1 MIATLLF
8 SISIIAS
15 SVVVIFYKTYNNSE
29 KSITDM
35 PAMIF
40 WSLAPVGIIYVVLFF
55 AGGANF
61 TLSDILT
68 GIFAS
73 IFNIFSIIFLLKAM
87 SGGELTVSV
96 VIINL
101 SFCIPIL
108 LSIIFLKESASVLQI
123 VGMAILVLMIILVN
137 LFGDKQEK
145 KSVKGAVKVL
155 IFAFL
160 ACISNGLINFMLK
173 LQQFYT
179 ANSGAGLDA
188 FYLAMF
194 GGGSVICAVYYCV
207 AKLISKSKPM
217 ITAPE
222 SNVQVT
228 KINGSLLIFLLGFG
242 VGLCQIFCMYPQ
254 SLLTNYVNATVQFTI
269 TASGAVLLSVMISF
283 IKYKEK
289 LNLKNIVSVICCLSA
304 IMLQLIG

>member
-1 MIATLLF
+1 MIAALLF
-8 SISIIAS
+8 LISIIAS

-29 KSITDM
+29 KNITDM

-55 AGGANF
+55 IGGAAFNF
-61 TLSDILT
+61 SDIIT
-68 GIFAS
+68 GLFAA
-73 IFNIFSIIFLLKAM
+73 IFNILSIIFLLKAM
-87 SGGELTVSV
+87 SGGEMTVSV

-108 LSIIFLKESASVLQI
+108 LSIIFLKESASALQLI
-123 VGMAILVLMIILVN
+123 GMAILVLMIILVN
-137 LFGDKQEK
+137 LIGDKKEK
-145 KSVKGAVKVL
+145 HSVKGAVKVL
-155 IFAFL
+155 VFAFL
-160 ACISNGLINFMLK
+160 ACITNGLINFMLK

-179 ANSGAGLDA
+179 GYSGGGMDA

-194 GGGSVICAVYYCV
+194 GGGSVICAIYFFA
-207 AKLISKSKPM
+207 AKFIAKSKPQNLVSVEEEKK
-217 ITAPE
+217 P
-222 SNVQVT
+222 
-228 KINGSLLIFLLGFG
+228 KISPATLIFLLGFA

-254 SLLTNYVNATVQFTI
+254 SLLTNYVSATVQFTI

-289 LNLKNIVSVICCLSA
+289 LNLKNVVSVICCLAA
-304 IMLQLIG
+304 IMLQLV